1 MIPPNIASPPT
12 NLRSGSSTENEGF
25 ALRRIQKHYRK
36 KLQEFEILKYEL
48 QGQKIQ
54 NPKARN
60 TLKDTRD
67 EREGSAVRLGKKQSR
82 RLLFDSEIGPSG
94 VRDWDSVAVPNGG
107 HRSDGPPERQ
117 QNRPPRCFV
126 SMYASSLAEPRQRF
140 HVDICTEKNQE
151 ITCSVVTFL
160 QGCI

>member
-36 KLQEFEILKYEL
+36 KSQQFEILKYEL
-48 QGQKIQ
+48 QGLKIQ

-67 EREGSAVRLGKKQSR
+67 EREGSAVRLEKRSSHDDCFSIQKLDLPAFETGIVSPYPTVVIVVMAHQSVSKIDLHDVSFRCMLPRLQSR
-82 RLLFDSEIGPSG
+82 DNVFTSTSAKRKI
-94 VRDWDSVAVPNGG
+94 RK
-107 HRSDGPPERQ
+107 
-117 QNRPPRCFV
+117 
-126 SMYASSLAEPRQRF
+126 SL
-140 HVDICTEKNQE
+140 VL
-151 ITCSVVTFL
+151 S
-160 QGCI
+160 